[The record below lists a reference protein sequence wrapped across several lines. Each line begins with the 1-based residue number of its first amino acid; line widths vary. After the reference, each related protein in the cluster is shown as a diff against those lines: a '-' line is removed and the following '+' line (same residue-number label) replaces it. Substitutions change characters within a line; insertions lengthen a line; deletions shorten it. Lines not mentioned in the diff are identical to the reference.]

1 MNTNDLLQ
9 QVNWPV
15 SHIAHK
21 GTLTHTKAVDSET
34 GALGVVTTASVLAH
48 ADKIQLRVRT
58 TSSDGKS
65 LFPVMDA
72 EWVLTD
78 NGQWAQLEKF
88 VLNEQAQALDE
99 NRAVSMFQDHINLLG
114 VKPQFQPFGLRSGQP
129 PAPTSFR
136 FDI

>member
-1 MNTNDLLQ
+1 MNTNDLLG

-21 GTLTHTKAVDSET
+21 GTLTHTKASE
-34 GALGVVTTASVLAH
+34 GEAGSLGVVTTASVLAH

-78 NGQWAQLEKF
+78 NGQWAQLGKF
-88 VLNEQAQALDE
+88 VLNEQPQVLDE
-99 NRAVSMFQDHINLLG
+99 TRAVSTFQDHVNVLG
-114 VKPQFQPFGLRSGQP
+114 VKPHFQPFGLRSGQP